1 MPREHI
7 ERLSGAVGDAR
18 NVLILPH
25 NNPDPDA
32 IASAVALRHLL
43 MQRLDV
49 EAHIAYRGIIGRAEN
64 RALVRYLG
72 HPLRRQVRSDL
83 DQSDTIALVDA
94 QPGAG
99 NITLPPE
106 PKIAIVIDHHPRR
119 DTMPEA
125 AYVDVRPEVGATST
139 ILTEYLRA
147 AGTEISSPIATA
159 LFYGIK
165 SDTMGLLRDTSKAD
179 AAAFCHLQ
187 AYVDMEA
194 LSRIEHTQVPA
205 EYFQRF
211 AATLQA
217 ACAYDSVLIVY
228 LGSVSY
234 PDLGAEMADILLRL
248 KGIQWVVCISTY
260 KDVLV
265 VSVRTRKR
273 RGAGLL
279 VQEIV
284 GDLGTAGGHGAMAS
298 GQISLGEQDPE
309 GMAAQLS
316 KRALQHLGVSP
327 EIAGKPLL
335 DL

>member
-1 MPREHI
+1 
-7 ERLSGAVGDAR
+7 
-18 NVLILPH
+18 
-25 NNPDPDA
+25 
-32 IASAVALRHLL
+32 
-43 MQRLDV
+43 V

-72 HPLRRQVRSDL
+72 HPLRRQTGSDL
-83 DQSDTIALVDA
+83 DQSDAIALVDT

-99 NITLPPE
+99 NVTLPPE
-106 PKIAIVIDHHPRR
+106 LKVAIVIDHHPQR
-119 DTMPEA
+119 DTMPMP
-125 AYVDVRPEVGATST
+125 AYADVRPEVGATST

-147 AGTEISSPIATA
+147 AGPEISAPVATA

-165 SDTMGLLRDTSKAD
+165 SDTMGLIRDTSRAD
-179 AAAFCHLQ
+179 AAAFCYLQ
-187 AYVDMEA
+187 SHVDMEA
-194 LSRIEHTQVPA
+194 LSRIEHARVPA

-217 ACAYDSVLIVY
+217 AYAYDSVVLAY
-228 LGSVSY
+228 LGPVGY

-265 VSVRTRKR
+265 MSVRTRKR

-279 VQEIV
+279 VQEII

-298 GQISLGEQDPE
+298 GQIPLGEQDPE
-309 GMAAQLS
+309 RLATQLS
-316 KRALQHLGVSP
+316 KRALQYLGVSP
-327 EIAGKPLL
+327 ENVGNPLL
-335 DL
+335 KL